1 MNWRYFYIGSVVALS
16 YILFLSWNAEKEIK
30 QEFAEATLIEQTKDQ
45 ELLPQ
50 GESIGFVEIQ
60 NEKLIVQVSPTS
72 GKVWEARLKEHT
84 YLNNEDSQGVRLFGF
99 DPSSGFKFYLNS
111 GFVSEDQ
118 GFEVLE
124 VLPSS
129 LRLISSDGKI
139 SKTISLKENDY
150 ELLVEDVWVGD
161 MPVDVPTPYIAMYR
175 TEGKPLD
182 ARDNFFENSSY
193 TGVAFNTPDEP
204 YANTR
209 LRGVDERIEYFQRG
223 GWVAFIQKYFMA
235 AILTP
240 SDRAQTLVAL
250 PPSGESG
257 AYVMGAISREV
268 KKSEVSA
275 GINHRVFLGPKV
287 RSDLLSRA
295 QDLELTI
302 DMGWFWFLAQ
312 PLMMLLSMINAVVG
326 NWGVSI
332 ILLTVLIKLLLWPV
346 SAKGFSSM
354 AKMRTAGP
362 KLKEIQERYKDDRA
376 KLGTEMM
383 ALYKK
388 EGINPAGGCFPL
400 LLQMPVF
407 IAFFFCLRESVE
419 LRHESFFFWIQD
431 LSAPDPLFILPV
443 IFAAL
448 MYLTQQLNPQP
459 PGMDPT
465 QAQIMKFMPVMI
477 AAIFIIMP
485 AGLVLYSVANSAIS
499 LVQQR
504 SMYKKYG
511 ASDVFWAKLITRG
524 LFVDF
529 CSCPHQLPNQQLLFL
544 EYLEAVVVKSLISF
558 LKRLF

>member
-1 MNWRYFYIGSVVALS
+1 MNWRYLYIGSVVALS
-16 YILFLSWNAEKEIK
+16 YVLFLSWNAEKEIK
-30 QEFAEATLIEQTKDQ
+30 QEFAEASLIEKNQNEKM
-45 ELLPQ
+45 LPQ
-50 GESIGFVEIQ
+50 GETVDFIEIQ
-60 NEKLIVQVSPTS
+60 NSKLVVKISPSS
-72 GKVWEARLKEHT
+72 GKVWQARLKEHT
-84 YLNNEDSQGVRLFGF
+84 YLNNANSQGVRLFGF
-99 DPSSGFKFYLNS
+99 DLLSGFKFYLNS
-111 GFVSEDQ
+111 GFVEEAKS
-118 GFEVLE
+118 FELLE
-124 VLPSS
+124 VKSDAVKLVS
-129 LRLISSDGKI
+129 LDGKLT
-139 SKTISLKENDY
+139 KTISLKENDY
-150 ELLVEDVWVGD
+150 EFFIEDRWVGEIPAD
-161 MPVDVPTPYIAMYR
+161 IPTPYIAMYR
-175 TEGKPLD
+175 TDGRPLD

-193 TGVAFNTPDEP
+193 TGVAFNTPAEP

-209 LRGVDERIEYFQRG
+209 LRGIGDGVEYFQRG

-240 SDRAQTLVAL
+240 SDRVQTLTAL
-250 PPSGESG
+250 PPSNGSDT
-257 AYVMGAISREV
+257 YVMGAISRET
-268 KKSEVSA
+268 KASQLIS
-275 GINHRVFLGPKV
+275 GIQHRVFVGPKI
-287 RSDLLSRA
+287 RSDLISRA
-295 QDLELTI
+295 PDLELTI

-312 PLMMLLSMINAVVG
+312 PLMMLLSMINVFVG

-354 AKMRTAGP
+354 AKMRTVGP

-431 LSAPDPLFILPV
+431 LSAPDPFFILPV
-443 IFAAL
+443 VFAAL

-499 LVQQR
+499 LVQQKA
-504 SMYKKYG
+504 MYKKYG
-511 ASDVFWAKLITRG
+511 APSSPT
-524 LFVDF
+524 
-529 CSCPHQLPNQQLLFL
+529 
-544 EYLEAVVVKSLISF
+544 
-558 LKRLF
+558 

>member
-1 MNWRYFYIGSVVALS
+1 MNWRYLYIGSVVALS
-16 YILFLSWNAEKEIK
+16 YVLFLSWNAEKEIK
-30 QEFAEATLIEQTKDQ
+30 QEFAEASLIEKNQNEKT
-45 ELLPQ
+45 LPQ
-50 GESIGFVEIQ
+50 GETIDFIEIQ
-60 NEKLIVQVSPTS
+60 NSKLVVKISPSS
-72 GKVWEARLKEHT
+72 GKVWQARLKEHT
-84 YLNNEDSQGVRLFGF
+84 YLNNANSQGVRLFGF
-99 DPSSGFKFYLNS
+99 DLLSGFKFYLNS
-111 GFVSEDQ
+111 GFVEEAKS
-118 GFEVLE
+118 FELLE
-124 VLPSS
+124 VKSDAVKLVS
-129 LRLISSDGKI
+129 LDGKLT
-139 SKTISLKENDY
+139 KTISLKENDY
-150 ELLVEDVWVGD
+150 EFFIEDRWVGEIPAD
-161 MPVDVPTPYIAMYR
+161 IPTPYIAMYR
-175 TEGKPLD
+175 TDGRPLD

-193 TGVAFNTPDEP
+193 TGVAFNTPAEP

-209 LRGVDERIEYFQRG
+209 LRGIGDGIEYFQRG

-240 SDRAQTLVAL
+240 SDRVQTLTAL
-250 PPSGESG
+250 PPSNGSDT
-257 AYVMGAISREV
+257 YVMGAISRET
-268 KKSEVSA
+268 KASQLIS
-275 GINHRVFLGPKV
+275 GIQHRVFVGPKI
-287 RSDLLSRA
+287 RSDLISRA
-295 QDLELTI
+295 PDLELTI

-312 PLMMLLSMINAVVG
+312 PLMMLLSMINVFVG

-354 AKMRTAGP
+354 AKMRTVGP

-431 LSAPDPLFILPV
+431 LSAPDPFFILPV
-443 IFAAL
+443 VFAAL

-499 LVQQR
+499 LVQQKA
-504 SMYKKYG
+504 MYKKYG
-511 ASDVFWAKLITRG
+511 APSA
-524 LFVDF
+524 
-529 CSCPHQLPNQQLLFL
+529 P
-544 EYLEAVVVKSLISF
+544 A
-558 LKRLF
+558 

>member
-1 MNWRYFYIGSVVALS
+1 MNWRYFYIGSIVAFS
-16 YILFLSWNAEKEIK
+16 YVLFLSWNAEKEIK
-30 QEFAEATLIEQTKDQ
+30 QEFVEASLIKQNQNEKI
-45 ELLPQ
+45 LPQ
-50 GESIGFVEIQ
+50 GETLGFIEIQ
-60 NEKLIVQVSPTS
+60 NSKLVVQISPSS
-72 GKVWEARLKEHT
+72 GKIWQARLKEHT
-84 YLNNEDSQGVRLFGF
+84 YLNNNNSQGVRLFGF
-99 DPSSGFKFYLNS
+99 DLLSGFKFYLNS
-111 GFVSEDQ
+111 GFVEEVKN
-118 GFEVLE
+118 FEVLE
-124 VLPSS
+124 VGPDTAK
-129 LRLISSDGKI
+129 LISIDGRI

-150 ELLVEDVWVGD
+150 ELFIEDRWVGEIPAD
-161 MPVDVPTPYIAMYR
+161 IPTPYIAMYR
-175 TEGKPLD
+175 TDGKPLD

-193 TGVAFNTPDEP
+193 TGVAFNTPAEP

-209 LRGVDERIEYFQRG
+209 LRSIGDGVEYFQRG

-240 SDRAQTLVAL
+240 SDRVQTLTAL
-250 PPSGESG
+250 PPSNGSDT
-257 AYVMGAISREV
+257 YVMGAISRET
-268 KKSEVSA
+268 KASQLVS
-275 GINHRVFLGPKV
+275 GIQHRVFVGPKI
-287 RSDLLSRA
+287 RSDLISRA
-295 QDLELTI
+295 PDLELTI

-312 PLMMLLSMINAVVG
+312 PLMMMLSMINVFVG

-332 ILLTVLIKLLLWPV
+332 ILLTVLIKFLLWPV

-354 AKMRTAGP
+354 AKMRTVGP

-419 LRHESFFFWIQD
+419 LRHESFFFWVQD
-431 LSAPDPLFILPV
+431 LSAPDPFFILPV

-477 AAIFIIMP
+477 AAIFVIMP

-499 LVQQR
+499 LIQQKA
-504 SMYKKYG
+504 MYKKYG
-511 ASDVFWAKLITRG
+511 APSA
-524 LFVDF
+524 
-529 CSCPHQLPNQQLLFL
+529 P
-544 EYLEAVVVKSLISF
+544 A
-558 LKRLF
+558 